1 MARLNRMSLV
11 FAGIFCAVGVALA
24 LPPMPELL
32 DRDATLK
39 QVRELTRDVAPD
51 ARTLTY
57 AQSRYVVYAPD
68 GSSTL
73 WIEWWV
79 KAFTEEG
86 AKELH
91 NIPLYY
97 KKGFSEGEFQMAEI
111 IRADGS
117 VLPIKVRDH
126 VQDVSSNDGNDENIY
141 DQNSRNLVLTVTQL
155 EKDDTLHFV
164 MARQTM
170 RPRIPDTFTDF
181 DTFESTECPLPY
193 ASLTIVA
200 PKELPLKSMAVLDEV
215 PGTVTTSRETLKDGR
230 TLHRWIARNV
240 PQTFKEEN
248 MPDESTQLQRVIV
261 STFSSWEELSKWY
274 WGLCEPHFAMTPA
287 IVEKVKELTQGK
299 SKEEQIAALFG
310 FVAQEIR
317 YMGIIA
323 EDTAPGYEPHD
334 VALTFDNRYGV
345 CRDKGALLVAMLR
358 EAGFNSFPVLINAG
372 SQRDKEV
379 PLPFFNHAIVAVD
392 MGNFDY
398 YLIDP
403 TDDTARAEMPAYLS
417 DCTYLVA
424 RPEGDT
430 LRVTPVPSPEANRM
444 EIVTDG
450 TLETS
455 GDLTLTATL
464 QFNGVNDNAYRSL
477 FIKSTPEI
485 LRARLDG
492 MMKRVVPGAELVSF
506 TYSPE
511 NPQDITQPL
520 VLNLNV
526 SVKGYAVPNAEGR
539 TIVKLPYF
547 SRVFGLVNFL
557 FDGLD
562 QPTRK
567 YDWVISAPCG
577 VREKVTLRGFNALGE
592 AHLLPTDP
600 ILKSNG
606 ASYDVICKR
615 DVAADTITLTREL
628 ELSHK
633 TYTPENYRALRRF
646 VERMSRFEDL
656 RPLFV
661 KPANT
666 EEDASILQ
674 NVVESTLNLD
684 GTATRRYARK
694 VRVNTFQGK
703 RSQGEMKL
711 WLAPAWQNL
720 TLQAAEVTTAT
731 GDCIAVTPKEIN
743 ELDSD
748 GAALSPRYPNW
759 KQTVIS
765 LPAVEVGSVSYVDW
779 IIASKDQRPFC
790 ETITFGDSY
799 STAEETY
806 RLAVPL
812 AEVSEMRIAER
823 HFDGVQVERKV
834 EQTETHQV
842 YTWTVRDL
850 PAIKSE
856 PATPGAELIAP
867 TIHVAHRK
875 AAAHRTMPELF
886 AKVAALVKQKQP
898 QTKAMA
904 KQILADV
911 DEDDV
916 NACLT
921 AIQNFMSRRV
931 RTLGPAWDALPFGT
945 ISSPDETLAAGYG
958 NRLDRLVLWMA
969 LLKEADITTELVFAD
984 DHTLAFA
991 CAFNDVLA
999 AREVP
1004 RWTRWSTPY
1013 LRLQDGRLIGDA
1025 GECDPVTATRLEDCG
1040 LMTARGR
1047 ELYHA
1052 EAADQSYSRQTIRVV
1067 VDVSGD
1073 AVLSSE
1079 VLRYGLDAGA
1089 LRRAVREFTPET
1101 RRRAIAAT
1109 ADALATGAEPCS
1121 EYVIDT
1127 EAYPVRTRLAVA
1139 AKSYG
1144 VRQGNLLNIPV
1155 PTLVSPFYKLRGTRR
1170 DNPIW
1175 QGEVNDYTTEV
1186 DIWLPK
1192 GCEVLSRPEPFV
1204 VTLPGGGTYELALK
1218 DERRPYTGQQR
1229 LTYTVRLNATP
1240 AILDNWLFS
1249 ACLELDRR
1257 LMAPEMSTIV
1267 VRLPE

>member
-1 MARLNRMSLV
+1 MIKFDRMSLV
-11 FAGIFCAVGVALA
+11 FAGIFCAVGVTFA
-24 LPPMPELL
+24 LPPMPKLL
-32 DRDATLK
+32 DREATLK
-39 QVRELTRDVAPD
+39 QAREVTREMAPD
-51 ARTLTY
+51 ARALTFS
-57 AQSRYVVYAPD
+57 QSRYVVYAPD

-86 AKELH
+86 AKELQT
-91 NIPLYY
+91 IPLYY

-111 IRADGS
+111 IREDGTIVS
-117 VLPIKVRDH
+117 IDVSKN
-126 VQDVSSNDGNDENIY
+126 VQDVSSNDGNAENIY
-141 DQNSRNLVLTVTQL
+141 DQNSRNLVMTVSQMG
-155 EKDDTLHFV
+155 KGDTLHFI

-181 DTFESTECPLPY
+181 DTFESTDCPLPY
-193 ASLTIVA
+193 AELTIVA

-215 PGTVTTSRETLKDGR
+215 PGTVTTSRETMKDGR
-230 TLHRWIARNV
+230 TMHRWIVRDV

-248 MPDESTQLQRVIV
+248 MPEESTQLQRVIV
-261 STFSSWEELSKWY
+261 STFSTWEELSKWY
-274 WGLCEPHFAMTPA
+274 WDLCEPHFTMTPA
-287 IVEKVKELTQGK
+287 IIEKVKELTQGK
-299 SKEEQIAALFG
+299 TKEEQIAALFG

-334 VALTFDNRYGV
+334 VALTFENRYGV

-358 EAGFNSFPVLINAG
+358 EAGFNAFPVLINAG

-379 PLPFFNHAIVAVD
+379 PLPYFNHAIVAVD
-392 MGNFDY
+392 MGERDY

-417 DCTYLVA
+417 DCTYLVT

-430 LRVTPVPSPEANRM
+430 LRVTPVPSSAANQM
-444 EIVTDG
+444 DITTDA

-455 GDLTLTATL
+455 GDLSLTATL

-477 FIKSTPEI
+477 FIKSTPEV

-492 MMKRVVPGAELVSF
+492 MMKRVVPGAELVNY

-520 VLNLNV
+520 VLNVTV
-526 SVKGYAVPNAEGR
+526 SVKDYAVPNAEGR

-577 VREKVTLRGFNALGE
+577 VREKMTLRGFNALGE
-592 AHLLPTDP
+592 AHLLPMDP

-615 DVAADTITLTREL
+615 DMAADTITLTREL

-633 TYTPENYRALRRF
+633 TYTPEDYRALRRF
-646 VERMSRFEDL
+646 VERMSRFEDQ

-661 KPANT
+661 KSA
-666 EEDASILQ
+666 EKAEDASIVKL
-674 NVVESTLNLD
+674 VIESTLNSD
-684 GTATRRYARK
+684 GTVTRRYVRQ

-703 RSQGEMKL
+703 RDQGELKL
-711 WLAPAWQNL
+711 WHAPAWQTL

-748 GAALSPRYPNW
+748 DAAMSPRYPNW

-765 LPAVEVGSVSYVDW
+765 LPAVEVGSVSHVDW
-779 IIASKDQRPFC
+779 IVASTDKRPFC
-790 ETITFGDSY
+790 ESITFGDGY
-799 STAEETY
+799 STGEETY

-812 AEVSEMRIAER
+812 SEVADMRIAER
-823 HFDGVQVERKV
+823 NFGNLKVERKV
-834 EQTETHQV
+834 EQTATHQV

-856 PATPGAELIAP
+856 PSTPSGELIAP

-875 AAAHRTMPELF
+875 AAAHRTLPELF
-886 AKVAALVKQKQP
+886 AKVDALLKQKQP

-904 KQILADV
+904 KQLLADV
-911 DEDDV
+911 DEDDTD
-916 NACLT
+916 ACLL
-921 AIQNFMSRRV
+921 AIQNFMARRV
-931 RTLGPAWDALPFGT
+931 RELGPIWEGLPFGT
-945 ISSPDETLAAGYG
+945 ISTPDETLAAGYG
-958 NRLDRLVLWMA
+958 NRLDRLVLWLA
-969 LLKEADITTELVFAD
+969 FLKEADIDAELVFAD
-984 DHTLAFA
+984 SHTLAFA
-991 CAFNDVLA
+991 CAFNDALA

-1004 RWTRWSTPY
+1004 RWTRWTTPY
-1013 LRLQDGRLIGDA
+1013 LRLKDGRLVGDA
-1025 GECDPVTATRLEDCG
+1025 GECDPVTATNLKDCG
-1040 LMTARGR
+1040 LMTVKGR

-1052 EAADQSYSRQTIRVV
+1052 EAADQTTNRQTVRVV

-1079 VLRYGLDAGA
+1079 VLRYGLEAGA
-1089 LRRAVREFTPET
+1089 MRRAVREFTPET
-1101 RRRAIAAT
+1101 RRRAIAST
-1109 ADALATGAEPCS
+1109 ANALSKGAEPCS

-1127 EAYPVRTRLAVA
+1127 EAYPVRSRLAVN
-1139 AKSYG
+1139 AKSYA
-1144 VRQGNLLNIPV
+1144 VRQGDLLSIPV
-1155 PTLVSPFYKLRGTRR
+1155 PKLVSPLYKLRGTTRE
-1170 DNPIW
+1170 NPIW
-1175 QGEVNDYTTEV
+1175 QGEVDGYTTEV

-1192 GCEVLSRPEPFV
+1192 GCEVLSRPEPFT
-1204 VTLPGGGTYELALK
+1204 VTLPGGGSYELALK
-1218 DERRPYTGQQR
+1218 EECRPFTNQQR
-1229 LTYTVRLNATP
+1229 LTYTVRLNASP
-1240 AILDNWLFS
+1240 AVLDDWLFS

-1257 LMAPEMSTIV
+1257 LMAPDMSTIV